1 MSGTRRGFNVVDET
15 VTPPPPA
22 PETPPPPAFMFQARA
37 IAFGLGVLGQKAIV
51 GLSAL
56 FTAGLVASAWALW
69 WSVLPNPTG
78 PQLIG
83 LGGYAVFVLLVEVVR
98 RRGA

>member
-1 MSGTRRGFNVVDET
+1 MSGRRGFNVIEEPE
-15 VTPPPPA
+15 PPSA
-22 PETPPPPAFMFQARA
+22 PQPEVQPSSAHMFQARA
-37 IAFGLGVLGQKAIV
+37 IMLGLHVLSQKAIV

-69 WSVLPNPTG
+69 WSVLPNPST

-83 LGGYAVFVLLVEVVR
+83 LGGYAVFILLVEVVR
-98 RRGA
+98 RKGA